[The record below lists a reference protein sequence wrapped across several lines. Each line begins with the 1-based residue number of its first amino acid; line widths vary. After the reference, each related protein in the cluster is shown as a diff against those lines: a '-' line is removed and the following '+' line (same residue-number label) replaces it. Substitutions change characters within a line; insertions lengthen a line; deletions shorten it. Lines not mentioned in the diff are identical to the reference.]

1 MTYRIVLSLWSVQY
15 SSEYVIVLVIRTSFL
30 SQQCVQRHSQWR
42 DLVCLHDVLFL
53 FFWRKRVFLITSWC
67 SVNLVRSWIPLESP
81 LPTQS
86 FPMTFSHTEWSIPV
100 RALKS
105 PGSACRVGTYA
116 EIAIAWW
123 LDFSFSVHSPPSS
136 SRRSYIN
143 PMAIFCPF
151 LSQMSFQYQRRDGSL
166 GAQRYQYILAKIT
179 GNEGSSP
186 FWYLTTFSVHQ
197 STYIPCSKKTLLLS
211 LFLERI
217 KVNPVC
223 AVSQSEI

>member
-1 MTYRIVLSLWSVQY
+1 
-15 SSEYVIVLVIRTSFL
+15 
-30 SQQCVQRHSQWR
+30 
-42 DLVCLHDVLFL
+42 
-53 FFWRKRVFLITSWC
+53 
-67 SVNLVRSWIPLESP
+67 
-81 LPTQS
+81 
-86 FPMTFSHTEWSIPV
+86 
-100 RALKS
+100 
-105 PGSACRVGTYA
+105 
-116 EIAIAWW
+116 
-123 LDFSFSVHSPPSS
+123 
-136 SRRSYIN
+136 
-143 PMAIFCPF
+143 MAIFCPF
-151 LSQMSFQYQRRDGSL
+151 LSQMSFQYQRRDRSL